1 MILFIL
7 NNQPY
12 DGSDK
17 AYNILR
23 LAKILKIKKEEIKIF
38 LMSDAV
44 DLARNATKKTRFYE
58 YDLVQ
63 NKKNYMKMVLN

>member
-1 MILFIL
+1 MKSWKFYFIL

-23 LAKILKIKKEEIKIF
+23 LAKILKIKERNIF
-38 LMSDAV
+38 
-44 DLARNATKKTRFYE
+44 
-58 YDLVQ
+58 
-63 NKKNYMKMVLN
+63 